1 MAEGIVSIIDWVEI
15 IIIKVCQCRVIR
27 GNREIEEMLG
37 GKERI
42 DDCHEVGV
50 GVEVGRV
57 RGVDLAKDR
66 SVGVQGDGVRDA
78 NHQNT
83 QAQNIGAPEA
93 QKRAKRIE
101 NEAEI
106 KGKRAEIDRDHG
118 HGHGR
123 GHDRDLKV
131 IDRGVGRAEE
141 VNLGADRE
149 RDRDQEGGQRHDHDH
164 AHAQDRIAE
173 TVGNQNH
180 DHDHGQQSQKLKK

>member
-1 MAEGIVSIIDWVEI
+1 MTEGIVSIIDLVQI

-27 GNREIEEMLG
+27 ANHEIEGMLG
-37 GKERI
+37 GKERS
-42 DDCHEVGV
+42 DECHEVGV

-66 SVGVQGDGVRDA
+66 SVGVQGDGVRDV

-83 QAQNIGAPEA
+83 QAQNIGAQEA

-106 KGKRAEIDRDHG
+106 KGKRAEIDHG
-118 HGHGR
+118 HGHGHGRGR

-131 IDRGVGRAEE
+131 IDRGAGRVEE

-149 RDRDQEGGQRHDHDH
+149 IGRDQEGGQRYDH

-173 TVGNQNH
+173 IVGNQN
-180 DHDHGQQSQKLKK
+180 HDHGQQSQKLKR